1 MRKEQIQAR
10 IAEEQRQKIKEQK
23 WKTQQIL
30 EDKAKNNEEK
40 LQERKEREIQRSHLL
55 KRRKSKVKAL
65 NEMQRKHKEE
75 RLKKNIDLAQRI
87 DKKRR

>member
-1 MRKEQIQAR
+1 MNQEALKRELESLEERKWKMRKEQIQAR

-40 LQERKEREIQRSHLL
+40 LQERKEREIQR
-55 KRRKSKVKAL
+55 
-65 NEMQRKHKEE
+65 
-75 RLKKNIDLAQRI
+75 
-87 DKKRR
+87 

>member
-40 LQERKEREIQRSHLL
+40 LQERKEREIQR
-55 KRRKSKVKAL
+55 
-65 NEMQRKHKEE
+65 
-75 RLKKNIDLAQRI
+75 
-87 DKKRR
+87 